1 MGAWGRRHTP
11 VSKELSVR
19 AQVLEEGGPKL
30 LVPVHEG
37 AAAYPFGRAAPQV
50 SVFAQLQA
58 AYEAAIAEAETKSQ
72 E

>member
-1 MGAWGRRHTP
+1 M
-11 VSKELSVR
+11 KELR
-19 AQVLEEGGPKL
+19 HIHLGARRPK
-30 LVPVHEG
+30 
-37 AAAYPFGRAAPQV
+37 V